1 MKLKGQ
7 HNFKATP
14 DVLWAKLMDADTL
27 ARITPGVTRLES
39 KGDDQFEAIAD
50 VKLGPVK
57 GSFKG
62 ELSVLNKKEPESFK
76 LNVKQ
81 NSKIGNV
88 NADVHI
94 FLKPLSEEETEL
106 SFEGKANLSGLL
118 ARTGQ
123 RVLSGVANTLTKQFF
138 SAMEEEVANTEK
150 TS

>member
-7 HNFKATP
+7 HSFNTTP
-14 DVLWAKLMDADTL
+14 DVLWEKLMDADTL
-27 ARITPGVTRLES
+27 ARITPGVSRLES
-39 KGDDQFEAIAD
+39 KGDDFYEAIAD

-62 ELSVLNKKEPESFK
+62 ELSVVDKKEPESFALK
-76 LNVKQ
+76 IKQ

-94 FLKPLSEEETEL
+94 FLEPVSEQETQM
-106 SFEGKANLSGLL
+106 SFKGAAKLSGLL

-138 SAMEEEVANTEK
+138 EAMEEEVAK
-150 TS
+150 TTT

>member
-7 HNFKATP
+7 HNFNTTP
-14 DVLWAKLMDADTL
+14 NVLWEKLMDADTL
-27 ARITPGVTRLES
+27 ARITPGVSRLES
-39 KGDDQFEAIAD
+39 KGDDSYEAIAD

-62 ELSVLNKKEPESFK
+62 ELSVLDKKEPESFT
-76 LNVKQ
+76 LNIKQ
-81 NSKIGNV
+81 TSKIGNV

-94 FLKPLSEEETEL
+94 FLKPISDQETEM
-106 SFEGKANLSGLL
+106 SFEGGAKLSGLL

-138 SAMEEEVANTEK
+138 SAMEEEVANT
-150 TS
+150 TA

>member
-14 DVLWAKLMDADTL
+14 AILWEKLMDPDTL
-27 ARITPGVTRLES
+27 ARVTPGVSRLER

-57 GSFKG
+57 GSFTG
-62 ELSVLNKKEPESFK
+62 ELSVLEKKEPESFT
-76 LNVKQ
+76 LNIQQK
-81 NSKIGNV
+81 SKIGNV
-88 NADVHI
+88 SADVHI
-94 FLKPLSEEETEL
+94 HLKPLSDEETEM
-106 SFEGKANLSGLL
+106 SFDGKAKLSGLL

-138 SAMEEEVANTEK
+138 SAMEEEVGNNPT
-150 TS
+150 